1 MRKLA
6 VLAVAVFVALP
17 VLASDPA
24 ADLARGRNAIKNRD
38 YSEAAQILRSGIESA
53 ESIGDAGQKKEALAA
68 LHFYAALATFHSG
81 RDSAARS
88 HLVSFFAN
96 QPNATRIDPKRYD
109 PDFATLFNQV
119 RTGRTQLGTVSFESL
134 YPNYEQ
140 ISGKKLEPYLGFR
153 NTPEYEFL
161 ATNDE
166 RREWD
171 DILDPAKREQFVDT
185 FWKRRDPSPGDE
197 RNEYREEFNV
207 RASFADYYFADG
219 HQRGSLSDRGRIFL
233 LLGKPGAVEVRGF
246 KPSDGTLSFAES
258 AEYGNTVLEIW
269 RYPRTALPVSIP
281 TSGVTYMFVTHPRIG
296 DHKLHGLDGMNHRAL
311 LLVNDTLLKAAH

>member
-38 YSEAAQILRSGIESA
+38 YSQAAQILRSGIESA
-53 ESIGDAGQKKEALAA
+53 ESIDNEGQKKEALAA

-81 RDSAARS
+81 RDTAARS
-88 HLVSFFAN
+88 HLANFFAN

-119 RTGRTQLGTVSFESL
+119 RTGRTQLGTVSFETL

-140 ISGKKLEPYLGFR
+140 ISSKSLEAYLGFR

-171 DILDPAKREQFVDT
+171 DILEPAKREQFVVD
-185 FWKRRDPSPGDE
+185 FWKRRDPTPGDD

-207 RASFADYYFADG
+207 RAAFADYYFADG
-219 HQRGSLSDRGRIFL
+219 HLRGSLSDRARVFL

-246 KPSDGTLSFAES
+246 KPSDGQLSLSEA
-258 AEYGNTVLEIW
+258 ADYGNTVLEIW

-311 LLVNDTLLKAAH
+311 LLVNDTLLKAAR